1 MGAAVMMASS
11 GKSDL
16 RGWRVR
22 IFVLSWIAY
31 AGFYLCRKNFSVVMP
46 MLDSHASMGKLG
58 FANVIS
64 IYSLMYALCQPVFGA
79 LSDRYGPRLIVATGM
94 VLAVASN
101 LAMAFYAS
109 SSAIFFLML
118 VNGIGQ
124 AAGWPALVEMMAN
137 WFPKERRG
145 IVMSWWT
152 TNYVLGS
159 FLATIFA
166 AYVATAALP
175 LLGARW
181 QHAFSIPAV
190 LLLMIAVLFYTCSR
204 NSPEDVNLTAN
215 DVLEQSLIEEEA
227 VHNSVSRRSA
237 YLAVMRDPVVMIIA
251 CGCLFA
257 KITRYAFLFWLPLYM
272 TEQLKYRPAE
282 AGYSSGVFEFAGF
295 FGALIAGYLSDR
307 IFQSRRFPVTA
318 CMFWLLA
325 IMCLLQPMLARNGYW
340 MNMLGISLIGIAN
353 YGPDTLLQGA
363 ASQDAGSGIG
373 TGIVS
378 GFISGVGSIGQL
390 ISPYLVALVTAHA
403 GWNRLFQVFV
413 LIALLG
419 GCLQALLWKYG
430 KPAMQRGSEAL
441 A

>member
-1 MGAAVMMASS
+1 MVALP

-16 RGWRVR
+16 RSWRVR
-22 IFVLSWIAY
+22 IFVVSWIAY
-31 AGFYLCRKNFSVVMP
+31 AALYLCRKNFSVVMP
-46 MLDSHASMGKLG
+46 MLDHHGSMGKLN
-58 FANVIS
+58 FANIIS
-64 IYSLMYALCQPVFGA
+64 IYSLMYALGQPVFGA
-79 LSDRYGPRLIVATGM
+79 LSDRYGPRLIVVTGM
-94 VLAVASN
+94 ILAVASN
-101 LAMAFYAS
+101 LAMAVYAS
-109 SSAIFFLML
+109 SNAIFFLML

-159 FLATIFA
+159 FLATVFA

-175 LLGARW
+175 FLGAKW
-181 QHAFSIPAV
+181 QHAFTLPA
-190 LLLMIAVLFYTCSR
+190 LLLLVVAVVFYTCSR
-204 NSPEDVNLTAN
+204 NSPEDVQLATDN
-215 DVLEQSLIEEEA
+215 VLEQSLIEEEA
-227 VHNSVSRRSA
+227 KQSRADRRAA
-237 YLAVMRDPVVMIIA
+237 YLRIMRDPVVMIIA

-272 TEQLKYRPAE
+272 TEQLRYRPAE
-282 AGYSSGVFEFAGF
+282 AGYSSGMFELAGF

-307 IFQSRRFPVTA
+307 VFQSRRFPVTA
-318 CMFWLLA
+318 CMFWMLA
-325 IMCLLQPMLARNGYW
+325 IMCLLQPWMARNGYW

-390 ISPYLVALVTAHA
+390 VSPYLVALVTAHD
-403 GWNRLFQVFV
+403 GWDRLFQIFV
-413 LIALLG
+413 LIAFVG
-419 GCLQALLWKYG
+419 GCLQAILWKHG
-430 KPAMQRGSEAL
+430 KLVTQRGTEAL

>member
-1 MGAAVMMASS
+1 MPSNCGSRGIS
-11 GKSDL
+11 
-16 RGWRVR
+16 GWRVQ
-22 IFVLSWIAY
+22 IFAFSWIAY

-46 MLDSHASMGKLG
+46 MLDHQASIGNLS
-58 FANVIS
+58 FANIIS
-64 IYSLMYALCQPVFGA
+64 IYSLMYALGQPIFGMV
-79 LSDRYGPRLIVATGM
+79 SDRFGPRLVVATGM
-94 VLAVASN
+94 CIAAASN
-101 LAMAFYAS
+101 VVMAFYS
-109 SSAIFFLML
+109 SSNAIFVLML

-124 AAGWPALVEMMAN
+124 SAGWPALVEMMAN

-159 FLATIFA
+159 FLATVFA

-175 LLGARW
+175 FLGRRW
-181 QHAFSIPAV
+181 QHAFWIPAIV
-190 LLLMIAVLFYTCSR
+190 LIVIGGLFYLFTK
-204 NSPEDVNLTAN
+204 NSPEDVNLTSA
-215 DVLEQSLIEEEA
+215 DGLERSLIEEEA
-227 VHNSVSRRSA
+227 EAKNDSQRGA
-237 YLAVMRDPVVMIIA
+237 YLRVVCTPVVMIIA

-282 AGYSSGVFEFAGF
+282 AGYTSGVFELAGF
-295 FGALIAGYLSDR
+295 FGALIAGYMSDKL
-307 IFQSRRFPVTA
+307 FQSRRFPVTA

-325 IMCLLQPMLARNGYW
+325 AMCLLQPVMAKNGYW
-340 MNMLGISLIGIAN
+340 LNVLGISLIGVAN

-363 ASQDAGSGIG
+363 ASQDAGSGLG
-373 TGIVS
+373 TGVVS

-390 ISPYLVALVTAHA
+390 ISPYLVALVIAHYS
-403 GWNRLFQVFV
+403 WNSLFHLFV

-419 GCLQALLWKYG
+419 GVLQALLWRYG
-430 KPAMQRGSEAL
+430 KPVQKAGNEVL